1 MHEIVLVG
9 IVDAAG
15 RLLMQERDE
24 HAPVDP
30 ERWSLPGGGVEPG
43 ESPADAAVR
52 ELAEET
58 GLTGVPLALLATRV
72 LPCEVDGGEDR
83 VSLFA
88 AATEATD
95 GDVVCGEGRQMV
107 FVDRDAVP
115 GLDLTHVTRDV
126 LPLVLAAHP

>member
-1 MHEIVLVG
+1 MHDIVLVG
-9 IVDAAG
+9 VVDARG

-24 HAPVDP
+24 HAPIDP
-30 ERWSLPGGGVEPG
+30 DRWSLPGGGIEPG
-43 ESPADAAVR
+43 ETPSAAAVR

-58 GLTGVPLALLATRV
+58 GLTGLPLTLLATRV

-83 VSLFA
+83 VSVFA
-88 AATEATD
+88 VATD
-95 GDVVCGEGRQMV
+95 ATDDDVVCGEGRQMV

-126 LPLVLAAHP
+126 LALVLAAHP